1 MQTIH
6 IEVKD
11 DCVPNVLQVLDA
23 LKDNLVET
31 VTLDSE
37 YSDKKY
43 LQALSTTLDEWSSKE
58 DEKAFN
64 DL

>member
-11 DCVPNVLQVLDA
+11 DCVSNVIQVLEA
-23 LKDNLVET
+23 LKDNLVENIVVDPDNT
-31 VTLDSE
+31 
-37 YSDKKY
+37 Y
-43 LQALSTTLDEWSSKE
+43 LNALSSTLEEWSSDE